1 MLTYLGIKDFA
12 LIESL
17 ELEPGSGLTVLTGE
31 TGAGK
36 SIILAAVNLL
46 LGQRAK
52 SDLIRQG
59 AQAAVVEAA
68 FSLDEESPLHRI
80 LAEQGFEDL
89 GDELILRRVVSRQG
103 RNRVQ
108 VNGALATLGLLARI
122 GPELI
127 SVCGQHSQQELLRA
141 EEHLALLDAFAGLE
155 NEQRELAHK
164 VARVRQLDQRL
175 RDTRRRMDELA
186 RRRELLEH
194 TVQELE
200 KADLR
205 SGEEEELR
213 AERKMLANAEQVA
226 RLARGAHLGLYG
238 AEEGSVLE
246 GLGRVRD
253 MMQELAGL
261 DQRARDLAQQVEEAY
276 YLLEDAAHEIRNYQG
291 RLVFDPGR
299 LDQVE
304 ARLHAIQRLSRK
316 YGGEVEDA
324 LQTLQQA
331 RAELADLDGGKLELA
346 GLEKKRRQALEAAL
360 QAAAGLGQKRRRA
373 APELARALAREL
385 AELGLAQCR
394 FQCRFLPPAGRVVE
408 TPQGPLG
415 SRGLERAEFLI
426 APNPGE
432 GFRPLKDIASGGE
445 LSRMLLALKG
455 LVARRLG
462 AATQVFD
469 EVDAGI
475 GGAAGSAVG
484 RKLARLARS
493 GQVICIT
500 HLPQIAAFAQTH
512 FAVQKTT
519 RAGRTVTQVRRLDQ
533 EQRIDE
539 LTRMLAGD
547 QQQDT
552 ARRHARE
559 LLASTGQSP
568 VSQGPPALE

>member
-17 ELEPGSGLTVLTGE
+17 ELEPGPGLTVLTGE

-68 FSLDEESPLHRI
+68 FSLDEESPLRLLLQEH
-80 LAEQGFEDL
+80 GFDDP

-108 VNGALATLGLLARI
+108 VNGSLATLGLLARI

-141 EEHLALLDAFAGLE
+141 EEHLALLDTFAGLE
-155 NEQRELAHK
+155 MQQKELEEK
-164 VARVRQLDQRL
+164 VARVRQLDRRL
-175 RDTRRRMDELA
+175 RDTRRRMEELA
-186 RRRELLEH
+186 QRREFLQH

-200 KADLR
+200 KADLQP
-205 SGEEEELR
+205 GEEEELR

-226 RLARGAHLGLYG
+226 RLAREAHHGLYG

-246 GLGRVRD
+246 TLGRVRD

-261 DQRARDLAQQVEEAY
+261 DQRARDLAKQVEEAY

-316 YGGEVEDA
+316 YGGDIETA
-324 LQTLQQA
+324 LETLEQA
-331 RAELADLDGGKLELA
+331 RTELADLDGGQLELA
-346 GLEKKRRQALEAAL
+346 GLEKKRQLSLDDAL
-360 QAAAGLGQKRRRA
+360 AAAGELSRQRQQA
-373 APELARALAREL
+373 APQLARALAREL
-385 AELGLAQCR
+385 ADLGLAQCR
-394 FQCRFLPPAGRVVE
+394 FQCRFSPPVGNVLD
-408 TPQGPLG
+408 TPRGALSG
-415 SRGLERAEFLI
+415 RGLERVEFLI

-445 LSRMLLALKG
+445 LSRILLALKG

-462 AATQVFD
+462 APTQVFD

-484 RKLARLARS
+484 KKLARLAQAS
-493 GQVICIT
+493 QVICIT

-519 RAGRTVTQVRRLDQ
+519 RAGRTLTQVRLLDQ
-533 EQRIDE
+533 EQRIEE

-559 LLASTGQSP
+559 LLRL
-568 VSQGPPALE
+568 SQAP

>member
-17 ELEPGSGLTVLTGE
+17 ELEPGPGLSVLTGE

-52 SDLIRQG
+52 ADLIRQG

-68 FSLDEESPLHRI
+68 FSLDEHSPLRR
-80 LAEQGFEDL
+80 LLQEQGFDDP
-89 GDELILRRVVSRQG
+89 GQELILRRVVSRQG

-108 VNGALATLGLLARI
+108 INGSLATLGLLARI

-155 NEQRELAHK
+155 DQRRELEER
-164 VARVRQLDQRL
+164 VARVRQLDRRL
-175 RDTRRRMDELA
+175 QDTQRRMEELA
-186 RRRELLEH
+186 QRREFLQH

-200 KADLR
+200 KAGLEP
-205 SGEEEELR
+205 GEEEELR

-226 RLARGAHLGLYG
+226 RLARGAHHGLYG

-246 GLGRVRD
+246 TLGRVRD

-261 DQRARDLAQQVEEAY
+261 DQRARDLARQVEEAY

-316 YGGEVEDA
+316 YGGDIETA
-324 LQTLQQA
+324 LETLEQA
-331 RAELADLDGGKLELA
+331 RTELADLDGGKLELA
-346 GLEKKRRQALEAAL
+346 DLEKKRQQALDQAL
-360 QAAAGLGQKRRRA
+360 QAAGELSRQRQQA
-373 APELARALAREL
+373 APQLTRALAGEL

-394 FQCRFLPPAGRVVE
+394 FQCDFSPPGGNALD
-408 TPQGPLG
+408 TPQGPLAG
-415 SRGLERAEFLI
+415 RGLERVEFLI

-445 LSRMLLALKG
+445 LSRILLALKG

-462 AATQVFD
+462 APTQVFD

-484 RKLARLARS
+484 KKLARLAQAS
-493 GQVICIT
+493 QVICIT

-519 RAGRTVTQVRRLDQ
+519 RAGRTLTQVRLLDQ
-533 EQRIDE
+533 EQRIEE

-559 LLASTGQSP
+559 LLRL
-568 VSQGPPALE
+568 SQAP

>member
-17 ELEPGSGLTVLTGE
+17 ELEPGPGLTVLTGE

-68 FSLDEESPLHRI
+68 FSLDEESPLRLLLQEH
-80 LAEQGFEDL
+80 GFDDP

-108 VNGALATLGLLARI
+108 VNGSLATLGLLARI

-141 EEHLALLDAFAGLE
+141 EEHLALLDTFAGLE
-155 NEQRELAHK
+155 MQQKELEEK
-164 VARVRQLDQRL
+164 VARVRQLDRRL
-175 RDTRRRMDELA
+175 RDTRRRMEELA
-186 RRRELLEH
+186 QRREFLQH

-200 KADLR
+200 KADLQP
-205 SGEEEELR
+205 GEEEELR

-226 RLARGAHLGLYG
+226 RLAREAHHGLYG

-246 GLGRVRD
+246 TLGRVRD

-261 DQRARDLAQQVEEAY
+261 DQRARDLAKQVEEAY

-316 YGGEVEDA
+316 YGGDIETA
-324 LQTLQQA
+324 LETLEQA
-331 RAELADLDGGKLELA
+331 RTELADLDGGQLELA
-346 GLEKKRRQALEAAL
+346 GLEKKRQLSLDDAL
-360 QAAAGLGQKRRRA
+360 AAAGELSRQRQQA
-373 APELARALAREL
+373 APQLARALAREL
-385 AELGLAQCR
+385 ADLGLAQCR
-394 FQCRFLPPAGRVVE
+394 FQCRFSPPAGNVLD
-408 TPQGPLG
+408 TPRGALSG
-415 SRGLERAEFLI
+415 RGLERVEFLI

-445 LSRMLLALKG
+445 LSRILLALKG

-462 AATQVFD
+462 APTQVFD

-484 RKLARLARS
+484 KKLARLAQAS
-493 GQVICIT
+493 QVICIT

-519 RAGRTVTQVRRLDQ
+519 RAGRTLTQVRLLDQ
-533 EQRIDE
+533 EQRIEE

-559 LLASTGQSP
+559 LLRL
-568 VSQGPPALE
+568 SQAP